1 MRIDQLRVDIDHLN
15 ASIRALNDKLNGLWG
30 LWEPQVRDSHIK
42 GMTLYLTLL
51 RSATWRP

>member
-30 LWEPQVRDSHIK
+30 LWEPQVRDSHMK
-42 GMTLYLTLL
+42 G
-51 RSATWRP
+51 